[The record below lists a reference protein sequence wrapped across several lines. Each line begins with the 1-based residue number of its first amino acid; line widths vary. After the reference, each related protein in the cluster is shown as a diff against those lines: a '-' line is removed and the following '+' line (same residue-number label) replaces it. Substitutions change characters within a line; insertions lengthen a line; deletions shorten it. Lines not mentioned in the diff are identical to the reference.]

1 MFKNNLYLGI
11 DWFLVMQKL
20 GLKKLKTI
28 SARFK
33 AFDPSKENLE
43 LEATLNLELNEWLEW
58 EEVKWRQKS
67 RHLWLREGDRNSKF
81 FHLSMVI
88 CRRRNFV
95 AEIQDNNG
103 LWLQSREEIEKYLQ
117 RSLVRSIAP
126 LPCIS
131 AKLDELFNPCI
142 TSDENGELSRV
153 PSPQEIKEVI

>member
-1 MFKNNLYLGI
+1 M
-11 DWFLVMQKL
+11 
-20 GLKKLKTI
+20 
-28 SARFK
+28 
-33 AFDPSKENLE
+33 
-43 LEATLNLELNEWLEW
+43 ELNEWLEW

-81 FHLSMVI
+81 LHLSMVI
-88 CRRRNFV
+88 RRRRNFI

-103 LWLQSREEIEKYLQ
+103 LWLQSREEIEKYFTKKF
-117 RSLVRSIAP
+117 REEYSSS